1 MTEHRK
7 WEGQVVD
14 GRFPLLQYLGGGE
27 RSAVYATASEDPAL
41 PKAAIKLVEADPDD
55 VDSQIVRW
63 QSAVRL
69 SHPHLLRLFHAGRC
83 QLDGRELL
91 YVVMERADEDLSQVL
106 LDRPLAPAEVLDAI
120 GPAVDAL
127 AYLHA
132 QGFAHVRVRPSNI
145 LAAGDK
151 LKLSSDRLCPVGQFQ
166 RPREGPDVYSAP
178 EMPGPV
184 TPAAD
189 VWSLGVTVVEAL
201 TQRPKLAPPQGLPAP
216 LADVLGGCL
225 ERDLRRRWTVEQIQA
240 RLRPAGEPAR
250 RGTLW
255 RYVALTAALVVLG
268 AIVVIPKLVRQEP
281 AAATP
286 QPAVE
291 AAPAQAPAPAPAASD
306 VASGVVQQALPN
318 VPAKASNTI
327 HGRIKIGV
335 KVRVDSSGNV
345 EDAELASTPPS
356 RYFGGL
362 ALDAARRWKFSPG
375 GPSDW
380 LLRFE
385 FTREAVKVRPERARR

>member
-27 RSAVYATASEDPAL
+27 RSAVYATATEDTAL

-55 VDSQIVRW
+55 ADSRIARW
-63 QSAVRL
+63 ESAARL

-120 GPAVDAL
+120 EPALDAL

-132 QGFAHVRVRPSNI
+132 QGFAHGRVRPSNI
-145 LAAGDK
+145 LAVGDK
-151 LKLSSDRLCPVGQFQ
+151 LKLSSDRLCYAGQLQ
-166 RPREGPDVYSAP
+166 IPREGPDIYSAP
-178 EMPGPV
+178 ETSGAGI
-184 TPAAD
+184 AAAGD

-201 TQRPKLAPPQGLPAP
+201 TQRPKLAPPQGLQAP
-216 LADVLGGCL
+216 LSDVLGGCL
-225 ERDLRRRWTVEQIQA
+225 ARDLRRRWTVEQIQA
-240 RLRPAGEPAR
+240 RLRPAGEPPR

-255 RYVALTAALVVLG
+255 RYAALAAALVVLG
-268 AIVVIPKLVRQEP
+268 AIVVIPKVVRQEP

-291 AAPAQAPAPAPAASD
+291 AAPAPVPAPAASD
-306 VASGVVQQALPN
+306 VSSGVLQQVLPN

-345 EDAELASTPPS
+345 EDAELASAPSS

-362 ALDAARRWKFSPG
+362 ALDAARRWRFSPG
-375 GPSDW
+375 GASDW

-385 FTREAVKVRPERARR
+385 FSREAVKARPERARR